1 MKKKRQIALLIV
13 TIMFVMAL
21 NLNSI
26 SFAVETLQSKIDAI
40 EGTGEVTLDAD
51 FNDGIT
57 IPAGK
62 TITLNLNGHS
72 LTVTG
77 ADAISNKGTLTIK
90 GSGSV
95 TAESNGYG
103 AIVNYPGAT
112 ATVDGGDYLAKGWYT
127 VKNMG
132 DMTINNL
139 TFKNNVDNGASMI
152 DNGFYG
158 NAATDRNQSYDANT
172 KVSLVIN
179 GGTFENQ
186 GKSCNTIKN
195 DDMGVLEIN
204 GGTFISN
211 STLEENANPVVMN
224 WYRATINDGSFT
236 AKETVIANGNCSDTY
251 DIGELVINGGTFT
264 NNGSNYYMFG
274 VNGGATANKGVC
286 TITGGT
292 FDGHVQNEARY
303 TDNSGSYYA
312 FDIRGGTFNNDV
324 KNGVAE
330 GYSVY
335 KSTADKYIVAETANL
350 SVEPTTVSLFV
361 GTNVELNISGAD
373 GLEDC
378 LIVEV
383 GDSSVASLEANT
395 LTGVAAGET
404 TVSVGLSDGT
414 KVEVP
419 VTVAEI
425 EIVPDDAEDELNKE
439 VNDLVMAA
447 VEEALEAGEGL
458 PTGFDEATALKVE
471 DALLAGKTIVTR
483 VVNDG
488 GVILTDEL
496 KADLDEVAPEG
507 SEYGSAYE
515 VEIELVAIDA
525 VGNEEVLGTITALNG
540 EVTITLVLPK
550 NFPAVAEGYQ
560 RTYSVVRFH
569 ATEAPKVLPATDNG
583 DGTISTKSDKFSTY
597 VITYVDTLAATNNEP
612 TNNTPAEDTTVPAE
626 DNKQEASNPKTGD
639 IIMSVVAIF
648 AIASVGLVIADKK
661 RKNI

>member
-26 SFAVETLQSKIDAI
+26 SFAVETLQSKVDAI
-40 EGTGEVTLDAD
+40 EGTGEIVLDGDYTDA
-51 FNDGIT
+51 IT

-62 TITLNLNGHS
+62 TVTIDLNGHT
-72 LTVTG
+72 LDVTG
-77 ADAISNKGTLTIK
+77 ADAISNKGTLTLK
-90 GSGSV
+90 GNGSV
-95 TAESNGYG
+95 TSTNMG

-112 ATVDGGDYLAKGWYT
+112 CTVNGGDYLSKGWYT
-127 VKNMG
+127 IKNMG
-132 DMTINNL
+132 TMTINNL
-139 TFKNNVDNGASMI
+139 TFTNDVTNGSSMI
-152 DNGFYG
+152 ANGFYG
-158 NAATDRNQSYDANT
+158 NSGTDRGCVGSADAKLT
-172 KVSLVIN
+172 IN
-179 GGTFENQ
+179 GGTFENK

-195 DDMGVLEIN
+195 DDWGVLEIN
-204 GGTFISN
+204 GGTFKSS
-211 STLEENANPVVMN
+211 STLEDNGNPVIMN
-224 WYRATINDGSFT
+224 WHMTTINDGTFT
-236 AKETVIANGNCSDTY
+236 GSKTVLSNGNCSDTC
-251 DIGELVINGGTFT
+251 DRGEMVINGGTFS
-264 NNGSNYYMFG
+264 NNGANYYLFG
-274 VNGGATANKGVC
+274 LNGGGYLNKGVI
-286 TITGGT
+286 TTTGGT
-292 FDGHVQNEARY
+292 FDGHVQNEPKY
-303 TDNSGSYYA
+303 TDDSGSYYT

-361 GTNVELNISGAD
+361 GTNVEFNISGAD

-439 VNDLVMAA
+439 VNDLVMDAI
-447 VEEALEAGEGL
+447 EEALAGEGL

-471 DALLAGKTIVTR
+471 DALLAGKTVVTR

-525 VGNEEVLGTITALNG
+525 DGNEEVLGTITALNG